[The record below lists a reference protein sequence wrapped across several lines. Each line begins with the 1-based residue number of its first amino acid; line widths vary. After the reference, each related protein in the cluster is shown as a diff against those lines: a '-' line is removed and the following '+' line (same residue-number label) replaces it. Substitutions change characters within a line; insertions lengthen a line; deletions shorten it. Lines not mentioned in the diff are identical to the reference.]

1 MDQARSTTR
10 IALIS
15 TESMLTVAEDWRN
28 RLVRE
33 MPGITAVHL
42 SSEVLRTPAGTAMHL
57 DVEAIVVFA
66 GEERAAAEAA
76 LKVTLEAVEPP
87 ESESA
92 YLGRLKR
99 YPSGAPAQFALE
111 VAPGTLEK
119 LGVRRGSRVEFDA
132 AALKPRI
139 R

>member
-28 RLVRE
+28 RLTRE

-42 SSEVLRTPAGTAMHL
+42 SSEVLRTPAGTPMHL

-66 GEERAAAEAA
+66 GEERA
-76 LKVTLEAVEPP
+76 
-87 ESESA
+87 
-92 YLGRLKR
+92 
-99 YPSGAPAQFALE
+99 
-111 VAPGTLEK
+111 
-119 LGVRRGSRVEFDA
+119 RRSN
-132 AALKPRI
+132 LPRA
-139 R
+139 RTPCRTPCASSP